1 MIMSDS
7 QKINYCL
14 NCNTSENEIPL
25 VNLVFARKPAFIC
38 SSCLPVLIH
47 QPQKLVGKLEGAD
60 KILPAKQDH

>member
-1 MIMSDS
+1 MSDN

-14 NCNTSENEIPL
+14 NCDTSENEVPL
-25 VNLVFARKPAFIC
+25 VNLVFAGKPAFIC

-60 KILPAKQDH
+60 KILPAKHDN